1 MKRRMKILLLLAS
14 ITASLVVFDGSLPG
28 GPGGGPGI
36 WPESGS
42 GVFKRGVFPF
52 ANTAQAAGR
61 LTQQEIALPGAPV
74 HVATFNWFGGPAL
87 SVVAREGAR
96 KEKRGY
102 TLRVLLL
109 DPDGF
114 SEVAR
119 WPLPKKT
126 KYVEP
131 LRLPGGGAGWLV
143 LVSGKWN
150 IASTRKGKL
159 LQWKPLCACRT
170 IFSYGGTPHKFKH
183 RFVYDL
189 NGDGV
194 DEVVLPYTTYLEAY
208 RLVPS
213 YLAPEPIWR
222 VYWNQAKRPLAQKG
236 GGRGFV
242 LPEFLVR
249 EEVAPG
255 QRGLVLKGEDGLL
268 VAHLPKLV
276 KVATFSLDAR
286 KKALLL
292 RSDTFKAWPESLQRV
307 IRILEGSVHRGPK
320 AFLDSLFRRSG
331 AVKRD
336 QWAPHLGSVLQMA
349 RATVP
354 VQPLYKVPFP
364 GLGPFDKEEDRRLVL
379 AAQDMDGDGV
389 MDILHATLR
398 DFGSVFSQS
407 NHLLWYRGRFDAGKL
422 TFDPPGRSFRTDAG
436 SFAEVVISRT
446 DGRPPQALLL
456 ATTEVSFGSV
466 MQALASQQVELNI
479 KILPWS
485 EGTLAATPATDADF
499 TFRELREK
507 GRRPMFLSADLNGD
521 GLRDYLLNP
530 HADRLTI
537 FLTRDGRADLKRK
550 PLVHAGVVLP
560 SKPEQVLIT
569 DLDQNGAE
577 ELVLWYRESQHGER
591 AWRIAI
597 VRMLE

>member
-1 MKRRMKILLLLAS
+1 MIRRIKILPLLAGL
-14 ITASLVVFDGSLPG
+14 TVFLVFFSGRLPRD
-28 GPGGGPGI
+28 PGR
-36 WPESGS
+36 WESG
-42 GVFKRGVFPF
+42 FDFENAARG
-52 ANTAQAAGR
+52 AGT
-61 LTQQEIALPGAPV
+61 LTLQETALPGAPV
-74 HVATFNWFGGPAL
+74 QVAPILWFGGPAL
-87 SVVAREGAR
+87 SIVAREGAR
-96 KEKRGY
+96 KEKRGLS
-102 TLRVLLL
+102 LRVLLL

-114 SEVAR
+114 SEVAS

-126 KYVEP
+126 RYVEP

-143 LVSGKWN
+143 LSSGKWD
-150 IASTRKGKL
+150 IAFTRKGKL
-159 LQWKPLCACRT
+159 LQWRPLCTCRT
-170 IFSYGGTPHKFKH
+170 IYSHGGAPHKFKH

-194 DEVVLPYTTYLEAY
+194 DEVVLPYTSYLEAY

-222 VYWNQAKRPLAQKG
+222 VYWNRAKRPLARAGK
-236 GGRGFV
+236 GRGFV
-242 LPEFLVR
+242 LPEFEVR
-249 EEVAPG
+249 EELAPG
-255 QRGLVLKGEDGLL
+255 QRGLVFKEGDGLL

-276 KVATFSLDAR
+276 EEATFSLDDR

-292 RSDTFKAWPESLQRV
+292 RSDTFKAWPESLQRT
-307 IRILEGSVHRGPK
+307 IRILGGSTQRGPK
-320 AFLDSLFRRSG
+320 AFLDSLIRRSG
-331 AVKRD
+331 TAKQED
-336 QWAPHLGSVLQMA
+336 WAPHLGSVLQMA
-349 RATVP
+349 RSSLP
-354 VQPLYKVPFP
+354 VQPLYPARFP
-364 GLGPFDKEEDRRLVL
+364 GLGPFDEEDDRRLVL
-379 AAQDMDGDGV
+379 AMDDMDGDGV

-407 NHLLWYRGRFDAGKL
+407 NHLLWYRGRFAGGKL
-422 TFDPPGRSFRTDAG
+422 GFAPPGRSFRTDAG
-436 SFAEVVISRT
+436 SFAEVVTSRT

-466 MQALASQQVELNI
+466 MQALASSQVELNI

-485 EGTLAATPATDADF
+485 EGTLAANPATEAEF
-499 TFRELREK
+499 TFRNLKEK

-537 FLTRDGRADLKRK
+537 FLTRDGQAGLKSK
-550 PLVHAGVVLP
+550 PLVQPGVALP

-577 ELVLWYRESQHGER
+577 ELVLWYREEHHGER
-591 AWRIAI
+591 ARRIAI
-597 VRMLE
+597 LRFVE